1 MYNHEEVLRFL
12 SPQDKEELAMW
23 EGLIAHPG
31 FKLLIHRVSS
41 QYDSALGVLANAPNW
56 DAYTYARG
64 IRDSL
69 AAVINLEAFLEFSV
83 HEKLEEAKAAILE
96 PAGEDFV

>member
-1 MYNHEEVLRFL
+1 MYNHEEVLKFL

-31 FKLLIHRVSS
+31 FKLLIQRVSA
-41 QYDSALGVLANAPNW
+41 QYDSAIGVLANAPNW

-69 AAVINLEAFLEFSV
+69 SGVINLEAFLEFSV
-83 HEKLEEAKAAILE
+83 QEKLQEAKESILE
-96 PAGEDFV
+96 PSEEDFV